1 MEWRLPACVLF
12 PALLVAAPAAEAQ
25 VPLVS
30 GRIEDAAACTLHV
43 WPAGPIDAVT
53 QGDIWN
59 HTVNQAFDPA
69 RGGVARPDVLSV
81 EAQLTHLGGLDAAA
95 LLKLEGATVVIHDAP
110 PPRLTPAT
118 ASLPLA
124 PIETGCHVEL
134 VVSRLF
140 YDRAP
145 LTQRS
150 LKSLVLI
157 RQFDAGGALVASY
170 SAWGETPLTRFPP
183 KPGDD
188 LAAADAEL
196 VAAYVANLRQVAD
209 FASVAP
215 DRKGRRKLPA
225 RTASPP
231 P

>member
-1 MEWRLPACVLF
+1 MTWRVTACSAAMVLGLSALPASAQAPF
-12 PALLVAAPAAEAQ
+12 VAGTITDP
-25 VPLVS
+25 
-30 GRIEDAAACTLHV
+30 AACTLHV

-69 RGGVARPDVLSV
+69 RGGIARPDVLSV
-81 EAQLTHLGGLDAAA
+81 DAQRAHLGEAGPAA
-95 LLKLEGATVVIHDAP
+95 LLRLEGAAVIVHAAP
-110 PPRLTPAT
+110 PPRLA
-118 ASLPLA
+118 AAGGRAPLA
-124 PIETGCHVEL
+124 PVETDCHIEL

-157 RQFDAGGALVASY
+157 RQFHATGELAASY
-170 SAWGETPLTRFPP
+170 ASWGETPLTRFPP

-188 LAAADAEL
+188 LAAAEAEL
-196 VAAYVANLRQVAD
+196 VAAYIANLRQVAG
-209 FASVAP
+209 FAAIPP
-215 DRKGRRKLPA
+215 DGKGRRKLPA
-225 RTASPP
+225 RTTATPS
-231 P
+231 